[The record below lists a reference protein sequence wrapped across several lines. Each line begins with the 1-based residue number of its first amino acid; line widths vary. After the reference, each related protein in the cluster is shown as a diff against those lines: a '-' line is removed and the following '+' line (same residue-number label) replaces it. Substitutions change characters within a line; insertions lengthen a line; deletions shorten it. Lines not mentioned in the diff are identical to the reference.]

1 MLPTN
6 PLKRK
11 LSPVPP
17 VVVSGGDGDGGDVV
31 VPSSSGM
38 TNCAEAI
45 GMPLFVLDKNNDSP
59 PMAMA
64 AIARRRPAARFILLS
79 RSLLLCPIFF
89 MMSRVF
95 VRLILIVRDKSE
107 SQNRSAITHKLLLW
121 MPDEHLL

>member
-1 MLPTN
+1 
-6 PLKRK
+6 
-11 LSPVPP
+11 VPP

-31 VPSSSGM
+31 VAPSSSGM

-45 GMPLFVLDKNNDSP
+45 GMPLFVLDKNNDSA

-64 AIARRRPAARFILLS
+64 AIARQRPAACFILLS

-95 VRLILIVRDKSE
+95 VKLILIVRHKSE
-107 SQNRSAITHKLLLW
+107 LQNRSAITHKLLLW